1 MLVDKL
7 ITYES
12 WDLEKASIPSHSRLY
27 ALEPIGV
34 GTPYVESLTGYIA
47 RLAQEHCVPTGI
59 LVLSEL
65 APFLKEGYIFKNKE
79 KGLDQIF
86 GHNKTKALNGMSKWV
101 VSAIQGLESLT
112 LRNDLRFLTM
122 LPWMELIP
130 LKNLLR
136 SVKAWCPSCYENW
149 RETEQ
154 IIYEPLLWSLND
166 VTMCPY
172 HYQHLCTHCPYC
184 HKENRLLAWHSKPGY
199 CSKCGEWLGISPHC
213 NSTASIKLTESEL
226 KWQIWVTE
234 NLGNL
239 ISATPNLSVPPKE
252 KIAKM
257 LSAYVNVVTNGN
269 INVFAQNLGMGKTQT
284 HRWCIGK
291 CLPTIATLLQICF
304 HLGISILD
312 FLTTDA
318 INTDNC
324 SIIIGNPNQA
334 NKKARDQYGQLHNS
348 GHVRLELNAALL
360 ENPPPSLTEIAERLG
375 YKRTTVL
382 YYHAPDLCPEIVAR
396 HTDYQMAKRLEMMQ
410 WELEAVLKSQEYP
423 PPSMQE
429 IARRLGK
436 KSIHSLTNDFPELCS
451 TISARYA
458 SYIQERRTERVEKLS
473 QEVRQV
479 ALQLH
484 LEGVDPTASRISEL
498 LKKPGSILQKEAV
511 AAVSEVRRELG
522 CKE

>member
-65 APFLKEGYIFKNKE
+65 GPFIKEGYIFNSKDKRWE
-79 KGLDQIF
+79 QILDR
-86 GHNKTKALNGMSKWV
+86 GTARALNGLSKGAV
-101 VSAIQGLESLT
+101 RAIQGLESLT

-122 LPWMELIP
+122 LTWIEVIP
-130 LKNLLR
+130 LQNLLR

-149 RETEQ
+149 RSTEQ

-166 VTMCPY
+166 VTICPY
-172 HYQHLCTHCPYC
+172 HYQYLCTHCPYC
-184 HKENRLLAWHSKPGY
+184 HKENRLLAWSSRPGY
-199 CSKCGEWLGISPHC
+199 CSECGEWLGISPHSDSAD
-213 NSTASIKLTESEL
+213 NNIKLTENEL
-226 KWQIWVTE
+226 KWQMWVTE

-239 ISATPNLSVPPKE
+239 VSATQNLSPPLKG
-252 KIAKM
+252 KISKM
-257 LSAYVNVVTNGN
+257 LFAYVNVLTNGN
-269 INVFAQNLGMGKTQT
+269 ITLFAQNLGMGIVQT

-291 CLPTIATLLQICF
+291 CLPIINTLLQICF
-304 HLGISILD
+304 YLGTSLLD

-318 INTDNC
+318 INTDHC
-324 SIIIGNPNQA
+324 TIIIRNRNQT
-334 NKKARDQYGQLHNS
+334 NRKPRSSYKNS
-348 GHVRLELNAALL
+348 EQVKLELDAALI
-360 ENPPPSLTEIAERLG
+360 ENPPPSLTEMAERLG

-382 YYHAPDLCPEIVAR
+382 YYHAQDLCPEIIAR
-396 HTDYQMAKRLEMMQ
+396 HADYQVAKRLKKMQ

-423 PPSMQE
+423 PPSMKE
-429 IARRLGK
+429 VARRLGK
-436 KSIHSLTNDFPELCS
+436 KSVHSLPNNFPELCS
-451 TISARYA
+451 AISVRYA
-458 SYIQERRTERVEKLS
+458 SYVQERRTERVKKLS

-484 LEGVDPTASRISEL
+484 LEGVEPTASRISVL
-498 LKKPGSILQKEAV
+498 LKKPGSILQKQV
-511 AAVSEVRRELG
+511 FAAVREVRRELG
-522 CKE
+522 WEE